1 MQRTLS
7 SLLLFCLIMPGLVS
21 AEQQTRIT
29 SEISG
34 SAYLM
39 QLTVGL
45 VIVLLGVVALAW
57 IMKRMSGIQRS
68 ASGNIRVLE
77 GLAIGPRERIVL
89 LQAGEEQLLVGI
101 APGSIQKL
109 HVLEHPIEASNT
121 TDSAS
126 TPFAMRL
133 AEALNK
139 RQAK

>member
-1 MQRTLS
+1 MLA
-7 SLLLFCLIMPGLVS
+7 I
-21 AEQQTRIT
+21 AEQATKI
-29 SEISG
+29 SSDFSG

-45 VIVLLGVVALAW
+45 IIVLLGVVALAW
-57 IMKRMSGIQRS
+57 LMKRMSGIQRS

-89 LQAGEEQLLVGI
+89 IQAGEEQLLIGI
-101 APGSIQKL
+101 APGNIHKL
-109 HVLEHPIEASNT
+109 HVMEHHIDSSNT

-126 TPFAMRL
+126 MPFAMRL

-139 RQAK
+139 RHQK

>member
-1 MQRTLS
+1 MQRLLS
-7 SLLLFCLIMPGLVS
+7 TSVLFYLFLPMS
-21 AEQQTRIT
+21 AFAEQQAKI
-29 SEISG
+29 SSDFSG
-34 SAYLM
+34 SAYMM

-45 VIVLLGVVALAW
+45 IIVLLGVVALAW

-89 LQAGEEQLLVGI
+89 IQAGDEQLLVGI
-101 APGSIQKL
+101 APGNIQKL
-109 HVLEHPIEASNT
+109 HVMEQPVEVSSTA
-121 TDSAS
+121 DSAS

-139 RQAK
+139 RQQK